1 MWVTRYTYADFS
13 KALISEVR
21 SQYRSVSPVN
31 YLLKNLNLLNIYRKI
46 LFKKMVN
53 SPSTHHF
60 VIEPLVSVIW
70 HSLIPKDKIDRDASN
85 TSSAQSKTVRWYP
98 IQDLNISTPL
108 SLIQGNMSSRKEKLN
123 AMLGF
128 LPLRKIYSSM
138 CCIMTL
144 ILTLSRFLKWYL
156 LQLSWI
162 HAPLKFTGYRIAGA
176 NIFISHMALLSFC
189 SLEEEILFQL
199 LHYLSIPGVSWIWSR
214 SWTKTVMENWFS
226 VTEIPGAH
234 TLDVP
239 RLLRQPRPIE
249 VEKVR
254 ALLFARHMQVVLDR
268 DDQYGWWQQL
278 LTFTEWVQCHVQ
290 HAQGFNM
297 SPYHIL
303 TTPCDLKLLATQ
315 PHGWKNKGTVVTCPK
330 FTGSWTQ
337 TCSFTEPMLFTT
349 SVSCVRSQTQVSHHS
364 TSHITLA
371 KLLNITKPQ
380 FLHL

>member
-1 MWVTRYTYADFS
+1 MRWTLPSTPRNKDESIKRNFWYMWVTRYTYADFS

-162 HAPLKFTGYRIAGA
+162 DPIKPNQLSKNQSSPGDFRKLVLNTG
-176 NIFISHMALLSFC
+176 FS
-189 SLEEEILFQL
+189 ILFL
-199 LHYLSIPGVSWIWSR
+199 GTRNLISFV
-214 SWTKTVMENWFS
+214 
-226 VTEIPGAH
+226 
-234 TLDVP
+234 
-239 RLLRQPRPIE
+239 
-249 VEKVR
+249 
-254 ALLFARHMQVVLDR
+254 
-268 DDQYGWWQQL
+268 
-278 LTFTEWVQCHVQ
+278 
-290 HAQGFNM
+290 
-297 SPYHIL
+297 
-303 TTPCDLKLLATQ
+303 LKLL
-315 PHGWKNKGTVVTCPK
+315 
-330 FTGSWTQ
+330 
-337 TCSFTEPMLFTT
+337 
-349 SVSCVRSQTQVSHHS
+349 
-364 TSHITLA
+364 
-371 KLLNITKPQ
+371 
-380 FLHL
+380 